1 MCSKGKLWGFTFA
14 YKKGRYLK
22 TVHKGRFSKVGLAH
36 AALLDYA
43 DKNNIKLRKTAY
55 VYFCEKFDII

>member
-36 AALLDYA
+36 A